1 MMSLE
6 LVFLITMAVCAD
18 FESCIAFS
26 LEKLGRAGVSLKPEQ
41 KLAVK
46 AIFEG
51 KDAFLCLP
59 TGYGKSLCYQ
69 TLLFVMD
76 FRPCW

>member
-1 MMSLE
+1 MSLQS
-6 LVFLITMAVCAD
+6 VFLTTMAVCTD
-18 FESCIAFS
+18 FESSVVFS

-51 KDAFLCLP
+51 KDTFLCLP

-69 TLLFVMD
+69 TLLD
-76 FRPCW
+76 F

>member
-1 MMSLE
+1 MLNVVTKRFFNNNGGLSS
-6 LVFLITMAVCAD
+6 VV
-18 FESCIAFS
+18 FS

-51 KDAFLCLP
+51 KDTFLCLP

-69 TLLFVMD
+69 TLLD
-76 FRPCW
+76 F